1 MATLPIRSVSLT
13 VLMLFLG
20 ACSTR
25 SATQRTDSTL
35 ETPSVP
41 DVDVPLPKTT
51 LIRPGVPVP
60 RQGDEIMVCGQL
72 FRTGAPV
79 VLWLDPDGYD
89 AYRTVPRFARE
100 PDTGF
105 TENARYNTR
114 TERLTTEQRE
124 RVRGGGWDLP
134 LLQRTVDQFVI
145 HYDVTG
151 SARTTF
157 KVLHDDRNLSV
168 HFMLDID
175 GTIYQTM
182 DLKER
187 AWHATK
193 ANSRSIGIEIAHIGA
208 RAPAEFA
215 TLSDWYSTDDLGIRL
230 RFPERMGDG
239 GVRTSRF
246 IGRPTT
252 PEIHRG
258 RINGSDLMQYDFT
271 PEQYESLAR
280 LTAALTEI
288 FPELELKYPSD
299 DAGNVLPNALP
310 DDAYANFHGI
320 LGHWHVQTDK
330 VDPGPAFNWNA
341 LITRVRNIQSSGLT
355 REEIGSSI
363 STGSSALR

>member
-1 MATLPIRSVSLT
+1 M
-13 VLMLFLG
+13 
-20 ACSTR
+20 
-25 SATQRTDSTL
+25 SAI
-35 ETPSVP
+35 
-41 DVDVPLPKTT
+41 
-51 LIRPGVPVP
+51 IRPGTPLP
-60 RQGDEIMVCGQL
+60 RQGDEIMACGQL

-100 PDTGF
+100 PETGF
-105 TENARYNTR
+105 NENARYNLR
-114 TERLTTEQRE
+114 AERLTAEERE

-134 LLQRTVDQFVI
+134 LLQRTIDQFVI

-208 RAPAEFA
+208 RAPAEFQ
-215 TLSDWYSTDDLGIRL
+215 TLSEWYTTDDKGLRL

-239 GVRTSRF
+239 GVRTSGY
-246 IGRPTT
+246 IGRPAS
-252 PEIHRG
+252 PEIHQG

-288 FPELELKYPSD
+288 FPEIELTYPSD
-299 DAGNVLPNALP
+299 DAGNVIQKALP
-310 DDAYANFHGI
+310 DDAYTTFQGI
-320 LGHWHVQTDK
+320 LGHWHVQTGK
-330 VDPGPAFNWNA
+330 VDPGPAFDWKA
-341 LITRVRNIQSSGLT
+341 LIERVRDIQSVGLT
-355 REEIGSSI
+355 REELGSATHSDP
-363 STGSSALR
+363 SAL